1 MTTSST
7 APDFRPVTGYND
19 PPDNIFGNSKG
30 KERATDSDGIDDEE
44 MDGSHVRGSDQ
55 TNLKGKGRKSPK
67 QPRSRRMNNS
77 SVSSTNHLRSDSRA
91 SSNAEKPEASD
102 HEVEATAGRRNRY
115 PAHSSIP
122 TQSNGGPPASLGH
135 LSESFDRELH
145 ALEHEFQDTLFRGSE
160 ADRRIRGL
168 AREESR
174 DSQSKYHLEDQSMEM
189 DVTIDEKTL
198 RSLRRSRYL
207 RSAAVTGIFV
217 LLWYVFCH
225 RKHNPAL
232 RPNSRT
238 IGISSLPFYPYT
250 TSGCSHQNT
259 MDFNIR
265 FS

>member
-1 MTTSST
+1 M
-7 APDFRPVTGYND
+7 
-19 PPDNIFGNSKG
+19 
-30 KERATDSDGIDDEE
+30 
-44 MDGSHVRGSDQ
+44 RGSDQ